1 MRSATATTNKLDD
14 ASLQQQEARI
24 NRGRLADFKAT
35 ASSRSAD
42 WLKIMAASDK
52 PFQYYPGE
60 AYAEAWALTF
70 FLCETRPQ
78 EYSNYLARV
87 AARPAFSKYAPQ
99 ERLADFTAAFGKD
112 LALLS
117 AQLDRYINELP

>member
-1 MRSATATTNKLDD
+1 MMFEARGVWDN
-14 ASLQQQEARI
+14 ASIQQQEARI
-24 NRGRLADFKAT
+24 NRGRLADFKAS
-35 ASSRSAD
+35 AKSRQAD
-42 WLKIMAASDK
+42 WMAIMVASDK

-87 AARPAFSKYAPQ
+87 AARPAFSKYSAQ
-99 ERLADFTAAFGKD
+99 ERLGDFMAAFGKD